1 MSIELLEVAA
11 GALDDLLDEVVF
23 VGGATLELWITR
35 RGAVE
40 VRPTEDV
47 DVVVEVT
54 TRTAFHDFEARLR
67 ARGFAEAQD
76 SRVICRWRHT
86 DSQLIL
92 DAMPA
97 RAAILGFENRWQA
110 AALPQAVERELPSG
124 RRIRAAPPPFLLAMK
139 LEAWGG
145 RGRGDFLGSRDFE
158 DIVLLLDR
166 RAELVD
172 EIETADEDLRRYVA
186 AEVAKLLDDPR
197 TQGGLMGAVPPDD
210 VSQDRVTT
218 VLLPALRALAELA
231 E

>member
-1 MSIELLEVAA
+1 VNIELLERAA
-11 GALDDLLDEVVF
+11 AALDDLLDEVVF

-47 DVVVEVT
+47 DVVVEVA

-67 ARGFAEAQD
+67 GHGFAEAQD

-86 DSQLIL
+86 DSQLVL

-97 RAAILGFENRWQA
+97 QAAILGFENRWQA
-110 AALPQAVERELPSG
+110 AALPHSVERELPSG

-139 LEAWGG
+139 LEAFNG

-158 DIVLLLDR
+158 DIALLLDR

-172 EIETADEDLRRYVA
+172 ETEMADEDLRRYVA
-186 AEVAKLLDDPR
+186 AEAGKLLDDPR
-197 TQGGLMGAVPPDD
+197 TQGGLMGAVPPDAA
-210 VSQDRVTT
+210 SQDRVPT
-218 VLLPALRALAELA
+218 VLLPALRALADLA
-231 E
+231 S